1 MDKIPIRLMKDRRYE
16 VLPIDK
22 IVVLNSRDREESRFA
37 ENVESIRNT
46 GLRKPVLVNER
57 FLASTGKY
65 ELVCGEGR
73 LLAHRRLNEKN
84 ISAEVIDCDR
94 NQAYLTSLVE
104 NIARVPPGT
113 MWFAHEVKR
122 MRDGGMTYEEI
133 GRIVGRAESQVI
145 GYVNLVEKGEERLVR
160 GVEQGVFPITF
171 ALRVAESNETQTQTL
186 LMDAFKEGVVGCT
199 NFRTVRK
206 IIIARLTHRK
216 RAETKN
222 GSKDHHGGKER
233 EYTVKQLKRD
243 ISRTYREKASFIHET
258 NIKQGRVVI
267 LVEGLKTLLA
277 DATLV
282 PMLKAEGLD
291 DSPEL
296 HGLHKV

>member
-1 MDKIPIRLMKDRRYE
+1 MDKIPMRLMKDRRYA

-73 LLAHRRLNEKN
+73 LLAHQRLNEMN

-122 MRDGGMTYEEI
+122 MRDGGMTFAEI
-133 GRIVGRAESQVI
+133 ARIVGRAESHVI
-145 GYVNLVEKGEERLVR
+145 GYINLVEKGEERLVR

-171 ALRVAESNETQTQTL
+171 ALRVAESNETQTQAL

-206 IIIARLTHRK
+206 IIVARLTHHK
-216 RAETKN
+216 RTEAKQ
-222 GSKDHHGGKER
+222 GSKDHQGDKQH
-233 EYTVKQLKRD
+233 EYTLKELKRD
-243 ISRTYREKASFIHET
+243 IARTYREKASFVHET

-277 DATLV
+277 DATLAA
-282 PMLKAEGLD
+282 MLKAEGLD
-291 DSPEL
+291 DGPEL